1 MYTTNAECVSFEEI
15 WASLT
20 LHIAEKRRD
29 VKSKGGE
36 ESYTHMNA
44 EFYRLARRDEK
55 AFLTEQCKKQRKT
68 VEWQRLKISSR
79 KLER

>member
-44 EFYRLARRDEK
+44 EF
-55 AFLTEQCKKQRKT
+55 
-68 VEWQRLKISSR
+68 
-79 KLER
+79 